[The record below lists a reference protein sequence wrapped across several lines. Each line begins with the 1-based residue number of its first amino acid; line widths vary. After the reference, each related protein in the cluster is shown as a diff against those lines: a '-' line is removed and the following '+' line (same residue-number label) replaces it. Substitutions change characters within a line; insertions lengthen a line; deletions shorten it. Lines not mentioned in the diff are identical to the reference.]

1 MPFVERMEF
10 PQKRPLKQALILIA
24 IIAAAFGIWL
34 QNRSQDSLVKNI
46 IITNPQIIQITSSYL
61 ELSYEIESKLLSDKE
76 IRLLCVVYD
85 ENGEEIASSVFMVN
99 ARAGTKQT
107 RSRIL
112 DKLVRSPKEGETF
125 QDIRINIIKRKVF

>member
-112 DKLVRSPKEGETF
+112 DKLVRSPKEGETL
-125 QDIRINIIKRKVF
+125 QNIRIKIIKRKVF